1 MLFIP
6 SLPDRSRRHTTND
19 RIGHNILRHHRS
31 SCYHR
36 TIANSH
42 IFQNDRIRRYP
53 DIIPYDDSPFS
64 HALVVDQHSGLIEN
78 MIIRA

>member
-1 MLFIP
+1 MLLSP
-6 SLPDRSRRHTTND
+6 SLPDRSCWHTTND
-19 RIGHNILRHHRS
+19 RIGQNILCHHRS
-31 SCYHR
+31 SRYHSA
-36 TIANSH
+36 IANSH

-53 DIIPYDDSPFS
+53 DIIAYDDNPFG